1 MPVIII
7 FHLPHR
13 MMKNAIPTRLLVM
26 LALLLPCQLLADE
39 AEDHFE
45 SRIRPL
51 LKKSCFECHQA
62 KRKGGLRLD
71 SRKDMLIGGK
81 SGPAIVPGDPD
92 KSLLFQAVSR
102 THPRLKMP
110 PGEPLESRQVEDLA
124 RWIRDGAPWPE
135 SRVEFF
141 QKQIFPVLK
150 KECFSCHDTA
160 SRKGGLRVDS
170 RQFLVTGG
178 KSGPA
183 IVPGDPEK
191 SLLIQAIRHQYEKL
205 KMPPKKQLPQS
216 TIDKFSQWIRNG
228 ADWIER
234 PQDAADYVITDEQRQ
249 FWSFQ
254 PLAHPEPPRVRGL
267 KDANPVDRF
276 VVARLKEQGLVQG
289 RQADPRTLIRRATY
303 DLIGLPPTPEEVQ
316 DFLASWSRD
325 RDAAMA
331 QLVDRLLDSP
341 HYGERWGRHW
351 LDLARYAD
359 TAGDA
364 SDFPIPEAYKYR
376 NYVIDSFNNDKPY
389 DQFIREQLAGDLLPF
404 ETDDQRWEQT
414 IGTGFIAISRRI
426 GVSPQNLGHITI
438 EDTIDSIGKTFL
450 GLTVSCAR
458 CHDHKFD
465 PIPTSDYYALYGIL
479 DSSIYPHVGAEHQP
493 WRSDFVYRIGQEKS
507 NELLEPYRDVL
518 QVWNDRERA
527 KLEEYRD
534 FQRKKIT
541 DPGKTRE
548 KAWAAVVAMREERRS
563 HAEAFPDLEIAY
575 AIQEG
580 EPRDASIQL
589 GGSTDKNAQG
599 ATVRRGFLQI
609 LGGEKL
615 PEDAVGSGRRE
626 LADWIADP
634 DNPLTARVMVNRIWH
649 YHFGRGLVGTTSDFG
664 VRGTLP
670 THPQLLDFLAS
681 YFIDEGWSI
690 KQMHRLMMLS
700 RTYQLSSRD
709 IPASSKL
716 DPTNQFLW
724 RANRLRLDA
733 EQIRDSILAF
743 SGQLDLTP
751 GGRHPFGHRLTYF
764 YRQHEPFVGDYP
776 TRRRSIYMMQQRI
789 KKNDQL
795 DLFDGSDGNIPL
807 GERKSTTTTLQALFL
822 MNSEFSHQQAVGIA
836 GRMPDLSAEL
846 ATRVNWAYELI
857 FSRLATV
864 EEIDRAAVYLEEVRT
879 FQGQDADWQEEAW
892 AGYLR
897 GMISSNEFLFVD

>member
-1 MPVIII
+1 
-7 FHLPHR
+7 
-13 MMKNAIPTRLLVM
+13 MKNILPVLI
-26 LALLLPCQLLADE
+26 ALLLPCQLLADE
-39 AEDHFE
+39 AGDHFE

-62 KRKGGLRLD
+62 MRKGGLRLD
-71 SRKDMLIGGK
+71 SRQDMLTGGK
-81 SGPAIVPGDPD
+81 SGPVIVPGDPD

-110 PGEPLESRQVEDLA
+110 PGEPLEPRQVEDLA
-124 RWIRDGAPWPE
+124 RWIKSGAPWPE

-160 SRKGGLRVDS
+160 SRKGGLRADS
-170 RQFLVTGG
+170 RQALVAGG

-191 SLLIQAIRHQYEKL
+191 SLLIETIRYQHARL
-205 KMPPKKQLPQS
+205 KMPPKKQLPQAM
-216 TIDKFSQWIRNG
+216 IDNFVQWIGNG
-228 ADWIER
+228 ADWVER

-254 PLAHPEPPRVRGL
+254 PLQAPDPPRVRGL
-267 KDANPVDRF
+267 RSANPVDRF

-289 RQADPRTLIRRATY
+289 RRAGPRTLIRRATY
-303 DLIGLPPTPEEVQ
+303 DLVGLPPSPEEVD
-316 DFLASWSRD
+316 DFLAHWSRD
-325 RDAAMA
+325 PGAAMA
-331 QLVDRLLDSP
+331 GLVDRLLESR

-364 SDFPIPEAYKYR
+364 SDFPVPEAYKYR
-376 NYVIDSFNNDKPY
+376 NYVIDSFNKDKPY
-389 DQFIREQLAGDLLPF
+389 DQFIREQLAGDLLPSDN
-404 ETDDQRWEQT
+404 DDQRWEQT

-438 EDTIDSIGKTFL
+438 EDTIDNIGKTFL
-450 GLTVSCAR
+450 GLTISCAR

-479 DSSIYPHVGAEHQP
+479 DSSIYPHVGAEHRP

-507 NELLEPYRDVL
+507 EELLKPYREEL
-518 QVWNDRERA
+518 QVWNDKERA

-541 DPGKTRE
+541 DPTRTRE
-548 KAWAAVVAMREERRS
+548 KAWQEVLAMREERRP

-580 EPRDASIQL
+580 APHDASIQL
-589 GGSTDKNAQG
+589 GGSTDKKAQG

-615 PEDAVGSGRRE
+615 SDDAVGSGRRE
-626 LADWIADP
+626 LADWVANP
-634 DNPLTARVMVNRIWH
+634 GNPLTARVMVNRIWH
-649 YHFGRGLVGTTSDFG
+649 YHFGRGLVATTSDFG
-664 VRGTLP
+664 VRGSPP
-670 THPQLLDFLAS
+670 THPLLLDYLAS
-681 YFIDEGWSI
+681 YFMEQGWSI
-690 KQMHRLMMLS
+690 KQMHRLVMLS
-700 RTYQLSSRD
+700 RTYQLASKD
-709 IPASSKL
+709 IPGNDEL

-724 RANRLRLDA
+724 RANRQRLDA

-776 TRRRSIYMMQQRI
+776 TQRRSIYMMQQRI

-795 DLFDGSDGNIPL
+795 DLFDGSDGNVPL
-807 GERKSTTTTLQALFL
+807 SERKSTTTTLQALFL
-822 MNSEFSHQQAVGIA
+822 MNSEFAHQQAVGIA
-836 GRMPDLSAEL
+836 RRMADLPADV
-846 ATRVNWAYELI
+846 ATRVNWAYQLI
-857 FSRLATV
+857 FGRPPSQQ
-864 EEIDRAAVYLEEVRT
+864 EIDRATAYLEEVGT
-879 FQGQDADWQEEAW
+879 FQGQDADWEEQAW

-897 GMISSNEFLFVD
+897 GMISSNEFLFVE